1 MKNLVTKKNVFFAS
15 VFAFV
20 FANIIIFQENVN
32 LCTLVDGKYY
42 RDCLFSRWTQNSI
55 AVPLLGIS
63 CAALLV
69 SLITRKLRDEVF
81 YTWLKFSAF
90 AIPVML
96 FCIFK
101 SPESAYGGALASAMT
116 VTRAQAALQLSVIY
130 LIISLILITY
140 KHFTLKRNRTGK

>member
-1 MKNLVTKKNVFFAS
+1 MFWISLIGSLFLLFLIIIQETPACYDKWEWCRTFLWDFVNFNGPFFFALPIVFF
-15 VFAFV
+15 
-20 FANIIIFQENVN
+20 
-32 LCTLVDGKYY
+32 L
-42 RDCLFSRWTQNSI
+42 
-55 AVPLLGIS
+55 
-63 CAALLV
+63 

-90 AIPVML
+90 TIPVIL
-96 FCIFK
+96 FFIFK
-101 SPESAYGGALASAMT
+101 SPESAYGGALASTMT